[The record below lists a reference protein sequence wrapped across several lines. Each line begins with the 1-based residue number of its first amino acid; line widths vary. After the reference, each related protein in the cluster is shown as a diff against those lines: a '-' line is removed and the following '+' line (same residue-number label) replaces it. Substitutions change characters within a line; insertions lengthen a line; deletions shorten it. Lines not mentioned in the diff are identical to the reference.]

1 MGLGYYSFFYLI
13 TDNYFFQ
20 ILPGN
25 SNTYAVANNTL
36 NPAIFASKIRL
47 VPYSDH
53 PRTVCMRIELVGCVF
68 QGKLLE

>member
-1 MGLGYYSFFYLI
+1 MYVYLFNFFGS
-13 TDNYFFQ
+13 FQ

-25 SNTYAVANNTL
+25 GNTYAVANNTL

-53 PRTVCMRIELVGCVF
+53 PRTVCMRIELVGCLF
-68 QGKLLE
+68 QGK